1 MKACSAHVVKASH
14 LKTTFFFL
22 RFFFLPN
29 ISLNW
34 KTQSRVLLRIPVK
47 TAGHPIVWGPGEF
60 ITLHSCV
67 SLGILG
73 TRRRKNKMTPPFQ
86 TITFI
91 LYFSILCSKFLLN
104 LIYNK
109 LLNYISLFFK
119 IKALLCQN
127 LFFNYVL
134 DLTLITPL

>member
-22 RFFFLPN
+22 RFFSSKHKPKLEDTVKSPVADPRED
-29 ISLNW
+29 
-34 KTQSRVLLRIPVK
+34 SRSSC
-47 TAGHPIVWGPGEF
+47 WGPGEF